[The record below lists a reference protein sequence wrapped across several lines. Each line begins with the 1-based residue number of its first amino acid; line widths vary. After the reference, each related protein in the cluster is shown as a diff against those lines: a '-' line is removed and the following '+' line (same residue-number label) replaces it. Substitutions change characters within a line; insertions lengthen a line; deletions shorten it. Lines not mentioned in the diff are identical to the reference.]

1 MVYVYEAFMKSLNGG
16 FKVEHKQYEEMSIEE
31 LKAVLFKM
39 QKNLKP
45 IKYPAGADGVIL
57 LDPNNP
63 NDREWYEND
72 EDYVL

>member
-1 MVYVYEAFMKSLNGG
+1 M
-16 FKVEHKQYEEMSIEE
+16 EHKQYEEMSIEE

-45 IKYPAGADGVIL
+45 IKYPAGVDGVIL

>member
-31 LKAVLFKM
+31 LKVALFKM
-39 QKNLKP
+39 QKGLKP
-45 IKYPAGADGVIL
+45 IKYPIGTDSAIL